1 MSKEKRAD
9 IVTLTEPFIVNNVI
23 NFAFVFMQS
32 HISFI
37 MTIQENL
44 ILMMTLL
51 LKDNTNIAKSYIFH

>member
-1 MSKEKRAD
+1 MSKKS
-9 IVTLTEPFIVNNVI
+9 VQTLLRRTQPFIVNIVI